1 MNTQRLE
8 NILVGIR
15 MIKDEVE
22 MALEESSAMELKQG
36 ACQSFIEKDYQFIDH
51 IVLEQNGKAVSP
63 SWVTRKCLE
72 LGMWERRGKKSPVVL
87 TATIHQSLIRT
98 RNGS

>member
-8 NILVGIR
+8 NILVGIC

-22 MALEESSAMELKQG
+22 AALEESRAVELEQG
-36 ACQSFIEKDYQFIDH
+36 AYQSSIEKDCQFIER

-63 SWVTRKCLE
+63 SWVTGKCLE
-72 LGMWERRGKKSPVVL
+72 WRMWERRGKKPPVVL
-87 TATIHQSLIRT
+87 AATVHQSLIRA

>member
-8 NILVGIR
+8 NILVGIC

-22 MALEESSAMELKQG
+22 EALEESRAVELKQS
-36 ACQSFIEKDYQFIDH
+36 AYQSSIEEDYQFIER

-63 SWVTRKCLE
+63 SWVTGKCLE
-72 LGMWERRGKKSPVVL
+72 LGMWERRGKKPPVVL
-87 TATIHQSLIRT
+87 TATVHQNLIRT

>member
-22 MALEESSAMELKQG
+22 AALEESRAVELKQG
-36 ACQSFIEKDYQFIDH
+36 ACQSFIEKDYQFIER

-63 SWVTRKCLE
+63 SLGYRKM
-72 LGMWERRGKKSPVVL
+72 LGIGNVG
-87 TATIHQSLIRT
+87 A
-98 RNGS
+98 

>member
-8 NILVGIR
+8 NILVGIC

-22 MALEESSAMELKQG
+22 AALEESRAVELKQG
-36 ACQSFIEKDYQFIDH
+36 ACQSSIENDYQFIER
-51 IVLEQNGKAVSP
+51 IVLERNGKAVSP
-63 SWVTRKCLE
+63 SWVAGKCLE
-72 LGMWERRGKKSPVVL
+72 LGMWERRGKKPLVVL
-87 TATIHQSLIRT
+87 TATVHQSLIRA